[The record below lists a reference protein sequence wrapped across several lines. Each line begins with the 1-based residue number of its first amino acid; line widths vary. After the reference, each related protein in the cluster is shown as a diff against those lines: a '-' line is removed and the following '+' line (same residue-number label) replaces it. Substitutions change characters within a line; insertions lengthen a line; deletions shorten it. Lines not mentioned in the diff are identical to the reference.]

1 MGRWRPP
8 APQSSPH
15 MTPEGAAALRA
26 ELDDLWRR
34 KRPEVT
40 RALSAAAAE
49 GDRSENA
56 EYIYRKKQLG
66 EIDRRIRYL
75 RKRLDVVRPV
85 SGVPRDPDRIYFG
98 AWITLAGSDG
108 SERVYRIVG
117 ADETDAAAGLISV
130 DSPLAR
136 AMLGRACN
144 EAVTVETPE
153 GLVEWEVVDIR
164 YPEPDAGGDS
174 T

>member
-8 APQSSPH
+8 AAKSSPY
-15 MTPEGAAALRA
+15 MTPEGVAALRA
-26 ELDDLWRR
+26 ELDELWRR

-66 EIDRRIRYL
+66 EIDRRVRYL

-85 SGVPRDPDRIYFG
+85 SGRPRDPDRVYFG
-98 AWITLAGSDG
+98 AWITLAGTDG
-108 SERVYRIVG
+108 GEVVYRIVG
-117 ADETDAAAGLISV
+117 ADETDPDRGYISV

-136 AMLGRACN
+136 AMLGRGLDDM
-144 EAVTVETPE
+144 VTVHTPDGE
-153 GLVEWEVVDIR
+153 VEWEVADIR
-164 YPEPDAGGDS
+164 YPEPGPES
-174 T
+174 

>member
-8 APQSSPH
+8 APVSSPYI
-15 MTPEGAAALRA
+15 TRRGADALRA
-26 ELDDLWRR
+26 ELDELWRR

-40 RALSAAAAE
+40 RALSEAAAE

-75 RKRLDVVRPV
+75 RKRLETVRVVET
-85 SGVPRDPDRIYFG
+85 VPPDTGQVFFG
-98 AWITLAGSDG
+98 AWVHLEDEHGALT
-108 SERVYRIVG
+108 VYRIVG
-117 ADETDAAAGLISV
+117 ADELQPARNWISV

-136 AMLGRACN
+136 ALLRRRAGDDVEVDLPAGRRVFFVA
-144 EAVTVETPE
+144 AV
-153 GLVEWEVVDIR
+153 R
-164 YPEPDAGGDS
+164 YENPDAD
-174 T
+174 